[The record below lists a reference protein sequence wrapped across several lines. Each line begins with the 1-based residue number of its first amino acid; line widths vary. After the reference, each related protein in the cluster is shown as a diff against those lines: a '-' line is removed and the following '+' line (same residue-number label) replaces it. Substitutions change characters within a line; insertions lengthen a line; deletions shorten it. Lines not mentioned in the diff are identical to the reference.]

1 MTGQLMLMLLVAP
14 LLVGV
19 ALLWTM
25 RAERRRQTLQNRLQ
39 SVAAIGRGDT
49 GEPVI
54 RVSLLRRT
62 LAATGPGRLFQLPR
76 RLWAR
81 LDPSFAA
88 CGYRVGI
95 PHLVAVASIAAML
108 AIGFARNILGLHP
121 TMGLLLAGAA
131 AVGAPFA
138 VLRLAQSRYRN
149 KFLDIFPD
157 ALDVVGRAV
166 KAGLPVNE
174 AMNVAS
180 RDMADP
186 VGSELRRAL
195 DEMRIGVEMV
205 DALQR
210 MADRVRVPDFRFLV
224 VALTLQQKTG
234 GALAETLANLSAV
247 IRARK
252 ALRLKA
258 RALSA
263 EAKASAA
270 VLAALPFV
278 VGVLMYFINRDLGS
292 VLIND
297 PRGRF
302 MVGVAFLSLLTGLGT
317 MSVMVRRALR

>member
-1 MTGQLMLMLLVAP
+1 MTGQLILVLLTVP
-14 LLVGV
+14 LLLGG
-19 ALLWTM
+19 ALLWTA
-25 RAERRRQTLQNRLQ
+25 RAERRRQGLQNRLQ

-62 LAATGPGRLFQLPR
+62 LAAAGPGRLFLLPQR
-76 RLWAR
+76 IWER
-81 LDPSFAA
+81 LDPAFAA

-95 PHLVAVASIAAML
+95 PHLVAAASIAAIL

-121 TMGLLLAGAA
+121 ALGVLLALAA
-131 AVGAPFA
+131 AIGAPFA

-195 DEMRIGVEMV
+195 DEMRIGVEMI
-205 DALQR
+205 DALQQ

-270 VLAALPFV
+270 VLAVLPFV
-278 VGVLMYFINRDLGS
+278 VGALMYLLNRDLGS

-302 MVGVAFLSLLTGLGT
+302 MVGVAFLSLLIGLGT
-317 MSVMVRRALR
+317 MSVIVRRALR